1 MKTNELVLFF
11 TILIFL
17 ASVMPLGY
25 GDSKQEE
32 NIYLDVP
39 SDPVFVPFGET
50 MHVPVGVENRGEN
63 GVVVSVEMEEN
74 NMVNRDLAS
83 GIVLQPDDSKS
94 TSISVTCKSGVG
106 GPSETT
112 INVLIEKY
120 DSDGELNFDLI
131 TSERLN
137 VNCEKGNLFQRKP
150 FVVITVIF
158 SLAAFSILIRRKQN

>member
-1 MKTNELVLFF
+1 MKAKDLVLFF
-11 TILIFL
+11 TILIFIVG
-17 ASVMPLGY
+17 VMPIGY
-25 GDSKQEE
+25 GDSKKEE

-39 SDPVFVPFGET
+39 SDPVFVSFGET
-50 MHVPVGVENRGEN
+50 ARVPVNVENRGEN

-74 NMVNRDLAS
+74 NMVNRDLTS
-83 GIVLQPDDSKS
+83 GIVLHPDDLKS
-94 TSISVTCKSGVG
+94 TSMRVTCKEGVA
-106 GPSETT
+106 GPSVAN
-112 INVLIEKY
+112 INVLIKKY

-158 SLAAFSILIRRKQN
+158 AL